1 MSEVDFERFMKRV
14 AAEAAQASWPAEA
27 ESAASTTIWWRAE
40 LRRRIL
46 EQARVTRPLRIAER
60 AASVL
65 CVAAAAVVGAHL
77 GVAGVTPF
85 IVVTLVAGA
94 GAAAF
99 VLRGTAE

>member
-1 MSEVDFERFMKRV
+1 MSDANFETFMQRV
-14 AAEAAQASWPAEA
+14 ASE
-27 ESAASTTIWWRAE
+27 ESAALPDSSAIWWRAE
-40 LRRRIL
+40 LRRRMT

-60 AASVL
+60 AACVL
-65 CVAAAAVVGAHL
+65 CIAAAAVAGATM

-85 IVVTLVAGA
+85 LVVTLVAGA